1 MKSVG
6 QIRLHAAS
14 RLRFR
19 CDARILELLCSH
31 EAVSRLEV
39 AFESLNTKNGRG
51 FLRGYRLAVAAPL
64 NELLR
69 FIIDQAELMG
79 LEQDDRLSNWLHF
92 RSPARG
98 ESLLSAVSD
107 PTSGLGRLCYVL
119 NDLAATLRRSERGLT
134 DTTAA
139 IEKCRSTAKVLGEV
153 LRGTEV
159 VSLDA
164 RDELPERETLLS
176 LCVAE
181 RVLDY
186 AKYDPSIVSLA
197 QSWVWEN
204 EEEFNPVDDRFVL
217 KAETHLSHVSL
228 FPFGNGV
235 PGGWSNGILF
245 GFDLVLRLNGIS
257 LPTHLDSDSDPV
269 VAGDWVNEP
278 ADLVNPSRPEGKWP
292 SQEYGLTEFSK
303 SATRRVIRHL
313 DVNMDTVP
321 SKHRVAAILGSD
333 RVRLISDAGAT
344 DALELGVMLSGAV
357 ATYADSKVH
366 VLVLTHSVGSDD
378 REWVSIAIRLPMYGL
393 FSNAS
398 KWFLFYKMYHKG
410 MVFDTDV
417 ARATKA
423 VEELLER
430 YKNNLDIEEIWGL
443 DSEDFLPLCVLP
455 AFRAMSEL
463 SHRAI
468 EANADLRSGNSELL
482 AAFWLVGQGYSH
494 VRVSLKRASLG
505 NSDYDAIGV
514 KDGQCMVIEV
524 KGASLL
530 DRKLQEEIGRFSNRV
545 KLLRGRMPALKEV
558 LGNESDIIEVSG
570 LFIFLGDLHRFKPA
584 DQTVPLWSYDDFVE
598 ALSAV
603 VLPNRIV
610 GLLDKCHIIHSM
622 HTGDFPDDPF
632 FVGLEDSTQEG

>member
-1 MKSVG
+1 M
-6 QIRLHAAS
+6 
-14 RLRFR
+14 
-19 CDARILELLCSH
+19 
-31 EAVSRLEV
+31 EV
-39 AFESLNTKNGRG
+39 AFESLNTKNGRS
-51 FLRGYRLAVAAPL
+51 FLRGYRLAVAVPL
-64 NELLR
+64 NQLLR

-107 PTSGLGRLCYVL
+107 PTSDLGRLCYVL
-119 NDLAATLRRSERGLT
+119 NDLAATLRRSDRGLT

-139 IEKCRSTAKVLGEV
+139 IEKCRSTAKELGEV

-159 VSLDA
+159 VALDA
-164 RDELPERETLLS
+164 RGELKETVLS

-186 AKYDPSIVSLA
+186 AQYDPSIVPRA
-197 QSWVWEN
+197 HSWVWED
-204 EEEFNPVDDRFVL
+204 EEEFNPVDARFVL
-217 KAETHLSHVSL
+217 EAETHLSDVSL
-228 FPFGNGV
+228 FPFRNGV
-235 PGGWSNGILF
+235 PGWSNGILF

-269 VAGDWVNEP
+269 VARDWVNEL

-313 DVNMDTVP
+313 DASMDTVS
-321 SKHRVAAILGSD
+321 SKHRLAAILGSD

-344 DALELGVMLSGAV
+344 DALELEVMMSGAV

-378 REWVSIAIRLPMYGL
+378 QEWVSIVIRLPMYGL

-417 ARATKA
+417 ALATKA

-430 YKNNLDIEEIWGL
+430 YKSNLDIEEIEGL

-468 EANADLRSGNSELL
+468 ETNADLRSGNSELL

-545 KLLRGRMPALKEV
+545 KQLRGRMPALKEV

-584 DQTVPLWSYDDFVE
+584 DQTVLLWSFDDFVE

-632 FVGLEDSTQEG
+632 FVGLEDSTQKG